1 MPIELHGS
9 NQKNQKIKEDRTMS
23 LRIMNNIAAL
33 NAHRHLMVSD
43 AGLSKSLERLSSG
56 YRINVA
62 ADDAAGLAISER
74 FRAQIASLKVAQ
86 RNVSEANALLQTA
99 EGGMIKIGEILTR
112 MKELATQAASGN
124 AGADIGKLSNEYNAL
139 ILEIDR
145 ISDSTNY
152 ADKALLDGTFN
163 AGNIST
169 SWDAIENIYNVSFLN
184 AASSTYTATYSGATN
199 TLTISDTVN
208 LTDES
213 VVIEGDKEINFSTLG
228 ISFTTTAAAAAS
240 ATVLDNIGD
249 AIAGATLTVTAGST
263 ATFQVGYSEAAY
275 DRIGVSIGSLK
286 VADLGLANN
295 DIATAAGA
303 QAILDDIIKAV
314 STVAEAR
321 GAIGAYQNRL
331 GYAAGNL
338 SITVENYQAA
348 ESVIR
353 DVDMAF
359 EMTEFTKNQILIQ
372 SGTAMLAQANLA
384 PQQVLALFA

>member
-1 MPIELHGS
+1 
-9 NQKNQKIKEDRTMS
+9 MS

-124 AGADIGKLSNEYNAL
+124 AGDDIGKLSNEYNAL
-139 ILEIDR
+139 VLEIDR
-145 ISDSTNY
+145 ISDSTKY
-152 ADKALLDGTFN
+152 ANKALLDGTFN
-163 AGNIST
+163 AGNT
-169 SWDAIENIYNVSFLN
+169 TTTWDAISNIYNVSVLN
-184 AASSTYTATYSGATN
+184 AATGAHTVTYSAADDAITITKGTVSETVDWTADGAN
-199 TLTISDTVN
+199 VD
-208 LTDES
+208 
-213 VVIEGDKEINFSTLG
+213 FSTLG
-228 ISFTTTAAAAAS
+228 VSFTLTAAAANSVSLRDTLGA
-240 ATVLDNIGD
+240 AL
-249 AIAGATLTVTAGST
+249 AGANLTVQAGTTAS
-263 ATFQVGYSEAAY
+263 FQVGYSEAGY
-275 DRIGVSIGSLK
+275 DSIGITIDS
-286 VADLGLANN
+286 VQSTDLGLAAD

-303 QAILDDIIKAV
+303 HAILDDIETAI
-314 STVAEAR
+314 STVAESR
-321 GAIGAYQNRL
+321 GDIGAYQNRL

-338 SITVENYQAA
+338 AISVENFQAA

-353 DVDMAF
+353 DVDMAS
-359 EMTEFTKNQILIQ
+359 EMTQFTKNQILLQ
-372 SGTAMLAQANLA
+372 AGTAMLAQANLA
-384 PQQVLALFA
+384 PQQVLALFG